1 MNIPMKNMY
10 FLEGRYR
17 KIIDPKIYIF
27 NKAIFFVLFGTNL
40 VVIIIQYLKK
50 NEVLRYQKFLVQL
63 TI

>member
-40 VVIIIQYLKK
+40 VIIIIQYLKK
-50 NEVLRYQKFLVQL
+50 TKY
-63 TI
+63 